1 MPLYTSYW
9 RYLGKANQQDGE
21 KTEYHL
27 LVYHC
32 LDVAAVGAELLR
44 QDSSAM
50 LTDLSELLDIPA
62 DQLGPFLIFLLALH
76 DLGKFSAAFQHVPV
90 FADFKHGLQPPT
102 YAYKADTYRHDRLG
116 IYLVDR
122 MFGQSLLNIPEW
134 QTDSRT
140 VRTGTK
146 TLKQLFDVVLGHHGK
161 PIGDQTTEMTQY
173 FCEENTTDAVA
184 FVDAIYQLLD
194 VQIPMA
200 KLVDRDW
207 KNRFKIASWLLA
219 GWAVISDWLG
229 SDREYFPYCSTPA
242 GSGPADTGPDLSDY
256 WQRAQQKAQIAV
268 RETDLAAPV
277 KAAEFTDFRSQFGF
291 EPTPLQAWAESVAM
305 TPQPQLFILEDI
317 TGSGKTEAALTLA
330 QRLMSEANASGFYF
344 GLPTMA
350 TSTAMFDRVGQHY
363 RTMFKADGR
372 VPSLVL
378 AHSAREMD
386 EGFRDAVGTSEK
398 ADRAYDTQDDSA
410 SIFCNRW
417 LADSRKKALLAP
429 VGVGTIDQV
438 LLGVLP
444 RKHQSLRLFGLY
456 GKVLLLD
463 EIHSADEYMLTLLEQ
478 LLKLHL
484 HQGGSAILLTA
495 TLSFEAR
502 ERLCQVWQANTQMP
516 SRRLASVPSEQWL
529 TQKRALNDFPLA
541 THATIGQPLQEQT
554 LSSRQEVSREVQV
567 NFAHAFD
574 DVVDQVIAAVQAGK
588 CVVWVRNSVGDA
600 QMAYNAIQERM
611 ANPENCLLFHSRFT
625 LNDRKR
631 IETQVLKWIGKP
643 STRAIRAGKVI
654 CSTQVFQESLDADAD
669 IMITDLCPID
679 DLIQRAGRLH
689 RHSHPDRG
697 QRGQPVLTVFS
708 PAWSDNPP
716 LEWLRTDFSD
726 SQAVYGSPALLWRSM
741 KVLKDKGSYRMP
753 DDARLLIESVYGAL
767 RPQTPQAL
775 YELELALNEKKKRKH
790 SDANTKSI
798 DWTLGYSQAGST
810 LWSDSE
816 ADIGTR
822 YIEQKTQTLML
833 VKRIGGGLQ
842 PWVDDERF
850 AVELSSVRLADNRV
864 KKLTA
869 VLEANDAV
877 VMDFLKRYPKANY
890 LTLWLPEDD
899 AVMHYSSETGVTLG

>member
-1 MPLYTSYW
+1 MSLYTSYW
-9 RYLGKANQQDGE
+9 RYLGKANQKKGQ

-27 LVYHC
+27 LAYHC

-50 LTDLSELLDIPA
+50 LKDLSELLDIPA
-62 DQLGPFLIFLLALH
+62 DQLEPLLIFLLALH
-76 DLGKFSAAFQHVPV
+76 DLGKFSAAFQHLAV
-90 FADFKHGLQPPT
+90 FEDFKHGLQPPE
-102 YAYKADTYRHDRLG
+102 YGYKADTYRHDRLG
-116 IYLVDR
+116 IHLVDR
-122 MFGQSLLNIPEW
+122 LFGQSLLNIPEW

-140 VRTGTK
+140 IRTSTK

-161 PIGDQTTEMTQY
+161 PIGDQTTEMSRY
-173 FCEENTTDAVA
+173 FCEENTADAVA
-184 FVDAIYQLLD
+184 FVDAIYQLLN

-207 KNRFKIASWLLA
+207 KNRFRIASWLLA
-219 GWAVISDWLG
+219 GWAVLADWLG
-229 SDREYFPYCSTPA
+229 SDREYFPYCSIPA
-242 GSGPADTGPDLSDY
+242 GTGPDLNDY
-256 WQRAQQKAQIAV
+256 WRRAQQKARVAV
-268 RETDLAAPV
+268 RETDLATSV
-277 KAAEFTDFRSQFGF
+277 KAAEFTGFRSQFGF
-291 EPTPLQAWAESVAM
+291 EPTPLQAWAESV
-305 TPQPQLFILEDI
+305 PISLQPQLFILEDI

-330 QRLMSEANASGFYF
+330 QRLMSEAGASGFYF

-350 TSTAMFDRVGQHY
+350 TSTAMFDRVGKHY
-363 RTMFKADGR
+363 RTMFKAHGR
-372 VPSLVL
+372 MPSLVL

-386 EGFRDAVGTSEK
+386 EGFREAIGTSEK
-398 ADRAYDTQDDSA
+398 ADRAYDAQDDSA
-410 SIFCNRW
+410 SIFCNQW

-444 RKHQSLRLFGLY
+444 RKHQSLRLLGLY

-502 ERLCQVWQANTQMP
+502 ERLCQIWQANTLMP
-516 SRRLASVPSEQWL
+516 PRRMSLKPSEQWL

-554 LSSRQEVSREVQV
+554 LGSRKEVSREVLV
-567 NFAHAFD
+567 NFKHVFD
-574 DVVDQVIAAVQAGK
+574 DVVDQAAAAAQAGH

-600 QMAYNAIQERM
+600 QKAYNAIQERM
-611 ANPENCLLFHSRFT
+611 ATPENCLLFHSRFT

-631 IETQVLKWIGKP
+631 IEAQVLKWIGKH
-643 STRAIRAGKVI
+643 STRVIRAGKII

-669 IMITDLCPID
+669 ILITDLCPID

-689 RHSHPDRG
+689 RHSGPQRG

-708 PAWSDNPP
+708 PEWSDNPP
-716 LEWLRTDFSD
+716 VDWLRKDFSD
-726 SQAVYGSPALLWRSM
+726 AQTVYVSPALLWRSM
-741 KVLKDKGSYRMP
+741 KVLRDKGAYRMP
-753 DDARLLIESVYGAL
+753 DDARLLIESVYGTL
-767 RPQTPQAL
+767 RPEVPEAL
-775 YELELALNEKKKRKH
+775 YELELALNDKKKLKH

-822 YIEQKTQTLML
+822 YIEQKTETLML
-833 VKRIGGGLQ
+833 VKRVGGYLE
-842 PWVDDERF
+842 PWVNDGRF
-850 AVELSSVRLADNRV
+850 AVELSSVKLAENKV

-869 VLEANDAV
+869 VLEANDPV
-877 VMDFLKRYPKANY
+877 VMDFLKRYPKASY
-890 LTLWLPEDD
+890 LKLWLPKSDS
-899 AVMHYSSETGVTLG
+899 VMHYSSETGVTLG